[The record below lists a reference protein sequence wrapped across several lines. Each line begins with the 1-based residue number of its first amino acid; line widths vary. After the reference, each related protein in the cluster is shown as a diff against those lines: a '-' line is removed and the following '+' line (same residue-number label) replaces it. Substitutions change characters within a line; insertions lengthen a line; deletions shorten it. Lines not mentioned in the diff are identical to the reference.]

1 MTFRKIKAEDKKLYL
16 AMARDFYH
24 SPAVLHAVPD
34 SYIETTFDLVLKGTP
49 FADIYV
55 FEDGDGVQGYAV
67 LAFTHSQEAGGL
79 VCWIEE
85 LYLCP
90 TARGKGVGGAFLD
103 YLCEQLPA
111 VRFRL
116 EVEPE
121 NLRVKSLYARHGF
134 LPMGYESYVLE
145 KN

>member
-1 MTFRKIKAEDKKLYL
+1 MMFRKIRAADGEAYL
-16 AMARDFYH
+16 NMARDFYS
-24 SPAVLHAVPD
+24 SPAVLHSVPEKHLSD
-34 SYIETTFDLVLKGTP
+34 TLTLVLGGTP

-55 FEDGDGVQGYAV
+55 FEEAGALLGYAV

-85 LYLCP
+85 IYVRP
-90 TARGKGVGGAFLD
+90 AARGRGVGGAFLD
-103 YLCEQLPA
+103 YICGEVPA
-111 VRFRL
+111 ARFRL

-134 LPMGYESYVLE
+134 TPMGYESYVLE